1 MKKMYDCLNRFI
13 VGRMWAV
20 GNKQEVEKMD
30 ERQAGLLAGRQED
43 EHTGW
48 IAGRYWEGTSNTKSI

>member
-1 MKKMYDCLNRFI
+1 
-13 VGRMWAV
+13 MWAV